1 MDNSMKLNYSN
12 KKILEFNLNS
22 IDDFSEIEIE
32 KYDILKAF
40 VTPNEINSKELVQN
54 GFVFGDRTLDVSIP
68 LTKIDGLEKF
78 IRLPIIETS
87 DYKNEILNIAQ
98 KSFTYDR
105 RFHLTEKCNQDF
117 ANIVLEDWVKK
128 LDRVLVCLFK
138 DAPVG
143 FLALKGINEKALFVH
158 LAAVDEKYR
167 MTGAAMAL
175 YAKAIL
181 YAKSKGYSS
190 LDGRI
195 SSQNTAVMN
204 LYSYFGAKFS
214 NPTDIYIREVR

>member
-98 KSFTYDR
+98 K
-105 RFHLTEKCNQDF
+105 CG
-117 ANIVLEDWVKK
+117 
-128 LDRVLVCLFK
+128 FK
-138 DAPVG
+138 D
-143 FLALKGINEKALFVH
+143 FSYFIKMFHRYKGMTPL
-158 LAAVDEKYR
+158 KYR
-167 MTGAAMAL
+167 NMEL
-175 YAKAIL
+175 
-181 YAKSKGYSS
+181 KSNK
-190 LDGRI
+190 I
-195 SSQNTAVMN
+195 SEAESTQKEN
-204 LYSYFGAKFS
+204 K
-214 NPTDIYIREVR
+214 IC